1 MSFITGDAPVSRGI
15 RRDVIQTT
23 SRKLERDVIP
33 NIDRNNSTAVL
44 PPCPSGSIGVST
56 QALSQPTSVPKNMYY
71 SDGLNWIQV
80 ANQSSSVPTTIIT
93 GLTPAGIAITSDSAF
108 AYVANNNNYFMQGQ
122 HTISKIDLTTLR
134 VVEIITDNS
143 FYSVY
148 TLTID
153 DQDKFMYATNADS
166 SVVTVIDIKDGTP
179 TTYIT
184 KLDGPSDFV
193 ISGNKGFVNNY
204 GAGTPIFKG
213 STSGTVLTV
222 TDVVAGGP
230 TPFINIGMELTTGAI
245 FTADF
250 DGTTTITVKAANN
263 GVLTSGAINIGSTIT
278 GAGITMPTTIDSY
291 TPGGDFPLLDGSTGT
306 YVVSVAPAAMTD
318 VVVTAAPLITLSP
331 GTKIIGWGTGSGG
344 IGTYTISPS
353 QTVASVNIGAV
364 FSGLGSGHGGTLSVI
379 DLSTPTFPITATVVI
394 PVSASAA
401 PSMLGSAPA
410 ALAVSPDKAFVY
422 SANYQDGNPGTA
434 TLSRIRVIDNALVDT
449 LDGFSGPFD
458 IVINSDGTRAY
469 VTNFGSNNFAPVG
482 QTVSVI
488 DLATFTISATV
499 TVGIQPSGIALTP
512 DNKFAYISNYN
523 TLYLCGVTFPPVV
536 PLKSIAFTGLTAGE
550 GTVQIIDLSTNT
562 VVGDTI
568 LVGHSPSNIAITP
581 DGKKVLISNFTSGTV
596 SVLRTLK

>member
-1 MSFITGDAPVSRGI
+1 MSFAIRDNPASRGV
-15 RRDVIQTT
+15 RRDIIATT
-23 SRKLERDVIP
+23 SQLQERNVIP
-33 NIDRNNSTAVL
+33 SMDRNNYTTVL
-44 PPCPSGSIGVST
+44 HPFPSGSIGIST

-184 KLDGPSDFV
+184 SLDGPSDFV
-193 ISGNKGFVNNY
+193 ISGNKGFSNNY
-204 GAGTPIFKG
+204 GAGAPIFRG
-213 STSGTVLTV
+213 SISGTTLTV
-222 TDVVAGGP
+222 TDMVAGNP
-230 TPFINIGMELTTGAI
+230 TPFINIGMELTTVAI

-250 DGTTTITVKAANN
+250 DGTTTTMTVKAANN
-263 GVLTSGAINIGSTIT
+263 GVLTSGAINLGSTIS
-278 GAGITMPTTIDSY
+278 GAGIAGGTTIISY
-291 TPGGDFPLLDGSTGT
+291 SGTLPVGSIGT
-306 YVVSVAPAAMTD
+306 YVVSSTPAAGTD
-318 VVVTAAPLITLSP
+318 VVVTVTATPITLAP
-331 GTKIIGWGTGSGG
+331 GTEITGWGTGSGG
-344 IGTYTISPS
+344 TGTYTISPS
-353 QTVASVNIGAV
+353 QTVASVNVGAV
-364 FSGLGSGHGGTLSVI
+364 SPGLGSGHGGTLSVI
-379 DLSTPTFPITATVVI
+379 DLSTPSFPTTATVVI

-434 TLSRIRVIDNALVDT
+434 TVSKIRVSDNTLVGT
-449 LDGFSGPFD
+449 LGGFSGPFD
-458 IVINSDGTRAY
+458 MVINSGGTNAF

-499 TVGIQPSGIALTP
+499 TVGIQPSGLALTP
-512 DNKFAYISNYN
+512 DGKYLYVSNYN
-523 TLYLCGVTFPPVV
+523 TLYLCGVTFPPINGNL
-536 PLKSIAFTGLTAGE
+536 PAFTGLTAGA

-562 VVGDTI
+562 VVDNPI
-568 LVGHSPSNIAITP
+568 LVGSSPSNIAITP
-581 DGKKVLISNFTSGTV
+581 DGTKVLISNFTSGTL